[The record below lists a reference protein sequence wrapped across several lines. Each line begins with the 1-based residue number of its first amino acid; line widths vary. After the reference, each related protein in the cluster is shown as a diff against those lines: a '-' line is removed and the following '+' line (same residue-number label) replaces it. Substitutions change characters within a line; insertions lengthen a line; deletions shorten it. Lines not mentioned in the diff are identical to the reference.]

1 MSILNCTP
9 QPRPPIVFSSSTAV
23 TDFHSLMNVTLS
35 AMQREERN
43 TELWYQRWN
52 NDTTGTVS
60 SDYVSYTL
68 GRLQASIE
76 SVLDIPPMR
85 LPEQTRVAAEALIN
99 LTSER
104 VRQVLSGQKT
114 PVVPIHPPP
123 EDPPVPPVEEPGDG
137 EEPPVIPVD
146 GDGTPEP

>member
-85 LPEQTRVAAEALIN
+85 LPEQTRAAAEALIT

-114 PVVPIHPPP
+114 PVVPESPPPPPP
-123 EDPPVPPVEEPGDG
+123 EDPPVDTG
-137 EEPPVIPVD
+137 EGEDPPVIPVV
-146 GDGTPEP
+146 T